1 MIKAIF
7 PAGVTAMTVNGLHQW
22 DYGQKLE
29 IRADD
34 LPTVLEL
41 HFSCPGMKEAEV
53 RNCNAPAGVATVSIP
68 DRCLEQSAPITVWVI
83 DIGEDSGT
91 TILGLTL
98 NVTPRLR
105 PASLPGSVQIPESRY
120 NELIAAV
127 NESVESLKKGDVLV
141 SEANHARTADNATH
155 ATTADKAYTA
165 DEATHA
171 TTADTAT
178 ETETVKH
185 LYFHT
190 VQIEVF
196 LLSRSS
202 YDEVGTL
209 TLHFNFATP
218 TAELGSTLTFASKV
232 LTPPQD
238 TECYYTGYL
247 SFNGKLEPLA
257 SYIYEGP
264 HDNPQYHLLRLTTA
278 SQGAAVCFM
287 AYDYPVVHTVQLM

>member
-68 DRCLEQSAPITVWVI
+68 DRCLEQSAPITVWVV

-127 NESVESLKKGDVLV
+127 NAAVESLKDADVQV
-141 SEANHARTADNATH
+141 NHA
-155 ATTADKAYTA
+155 KTA

-171 TTADTAT
+171 KTADEATHAKTADTVDNVLIAERSKMLLRDDAHQAVEGIGSINMTNLPCGLYHVKVVSAT
-178 ETETVKH
+178 DH
-185 LYFHT
+185 LDTGVLLYYYTFYPASACLLQYPKAAST
-190 VQIEVF
+190 AGGGEFFLGINQGGEQTNILEVF
-196 LLSRSS
+196 KTTTSTNADGYITSETNKITRPA
-202 YDEVGTL
+202 L
-209 TLHFNFATP
+209 TLELVTP
-218 TAELGSTLTFASKV
+218 
-232 LTPPQD
+232 
-238 TECYYTGYL
+238 
-247 SFNGKLEPLA
+247 
-257 SYIYEGP
+257 
-264 HDNPQYHLLRLTTA
+264 
-278 SQGAAVCFM
+278 
-287 AYDYPVVHTVQLM
+287 VH